1 MLAENEGIRK
11 LQNEMNIV
19 RDKKDN
25 KLQSLKIFKRGIENE
40 HFNQGHMILMKDSY
54 QATKS
59 YLNQIVVEQQD
70 LISIEVIE
78 KSFK

>member
-25 KLQSLKIFKRGIENE
+25 KLQSLKIFKRGIE
-40 HFNQGHMILMKDSY
+40 K
-54 QATKS
+54 
-59 YLNQIVVEQQD
+59 
-70 LISIEVIE
+70 
-78 KSFK
+78 